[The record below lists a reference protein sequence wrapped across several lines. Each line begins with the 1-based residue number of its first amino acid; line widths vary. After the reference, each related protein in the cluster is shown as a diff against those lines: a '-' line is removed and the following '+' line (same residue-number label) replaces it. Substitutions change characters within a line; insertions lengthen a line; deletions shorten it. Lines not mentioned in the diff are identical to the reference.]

1 MSNFL
6 VRPFALSQHPLR
18 DRSYR
23 LPTPPIEDF
32 YALII
37 DALERRRTGI
47 MAYGRSRMGKT
58 TAIDYLVA
66 LLGIN
71 VPKLPVIVLR
81 CRYKRVPSETAFFS
95 NFLNAVRHKVTSGR
109 DTEQLRQRLVQRLCL
124 MADTNGADQL
134 LLFADEAQNL
144 TRCEYEWLRD
154 VHDDL
159 HQWGKMLLVA
169 LVGQPELKGEKATF
183 QRDGSMHIVSRFMV
197 HELAFHGAR
206 SAEDF
211 ATCLQGYDQQE
222 YPPESG
228 WSHSRFAFPRAH
240 ASGLR
245 FANQGSAAWYA
256 FDQAHKSTLL
266 PQKLEI
272 GMEFL
277 TAAVEHLMLTNADHD
292 SAEFRPSNELWR
304 QAVKASGYVEA
315 TLSEV
320 APPDPQQ

>member
-1 MSNFL
+1 MTNFL
-6 VRPFALSQHPLR
+6 VRPFALSEHPLR

-23 LPTPPIEDF
+23 LPTPAIEDL
-32 YALII
+32 YELIVT
-37 DALERRRTGI
+37 ALERRRTGI
-47 MAYGRSRMGKT
+47 MAFGRSRMGKT

-66 LLGIN
+66 LLAIN
-71 VPKLPVIVLR
+71 FQNLPVVVLR

-95 NFLNAVRHKVTSGR
+95 NFLNAARHKVTSGR

-124 MADTNGADQL
+124 LADTNGVNQL
-134 LLFADEAQNL
+134 LVFADEAQNL

-159 HQWGKMLLVA
+159 HHWGKTLLVV
-169 LVGQPELKGEKATF
+169 LVGQPELKGEKTTF

-206 SAEDF
+206 SAEDC
-211 ATCLQGYDQQE
+211 ATCLQGYDLQE
-222 YPPESG
+222 YPADSG
-228 WSHSRFAFPRAH
+228 WSHSRFAFPRAY

-245 FANQGSAAWYA
+245 FVDEGAAAWHA
-256 FDQAHKSTLL
+256 FDQAHKATLL
-266 PQKLEI
+266 PERLEI
-272 GMEFL
+272 GMEFF
-277 TAAVEHLMLTNADHD
+277 TAAVEHLMLTNAIHD
-292 SAEFRPSNELWR
+292 RAEFRPSIELWK

-320 APPDPQQ
+320 SPADS

>member
-1 MSNFL
+1 MTNFL
-6 VRPFALSQHPLR
+6 VRPFALSEHPLR

-23 LPTPPIEDF
+23 LPTPAIEDL
-32 YALII
+32 YALIVT
-37 DALERRRTGI
+37 ALERRRTGI
-47 MAYGRSRMGKT
+47 MAFGRSRMGKT

-66 LLGIN
+66 LLAVN
-71 VPKLPVIVLR
+71 FPNLPVVVLR

-95 NFLNAVRHKVTSGR
+95 NFLNAARHKVTSGR

-124 MADTNGADQL
+124 LADTNGVNQL

-159 HQWGKMLLVA
+159 HHWGKTLLVV
-169 LVGQPELKGEKATF
+169 LVGQPELKGEKTTF

-206 SAEDF
+206 SAEDC
-211 ATCLQGYDQQE
+211 ATCLQGYDLQE
-222 YPPESG
+222 YPADSG
-228 WSHSRFAFPRAH
+228 WSHSRFAFPHAY

-245 FANQGSAAWYA
+245 FVDEGSAAWHA
-256 FDQAHKSTLL
+256 FDHAHRATLL
-266 PQKLEI
+266 PEKLEI
-272 GMEFL
+272 GMEFF
-277 TAAVEHLMLTNADHD
+277 TAAVEHLMLTNAVHD
-292 SAEFRPSNELWR
+292 RAEFRPSIELWK

-320 APPDPQQ
+320 SPADS